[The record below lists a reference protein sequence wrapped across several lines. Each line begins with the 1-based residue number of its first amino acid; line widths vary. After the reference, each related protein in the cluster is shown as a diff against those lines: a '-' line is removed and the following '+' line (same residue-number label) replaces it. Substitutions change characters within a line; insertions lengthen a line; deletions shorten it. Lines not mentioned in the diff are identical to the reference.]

1 MRPPRPAAVVFDMYG
16 TLVDVA
22 GVAAASKGV
31 VPDPE
36 AFTAL
41 WRSKQLEYSFLRTL
55 LGRYRDFWRVTQEAL
70 DFALARFGLRLSAEE
85 RGRLLDAWLRPTAY
99 PDARAALPRLAG
111 RFRLAVLSNGTPRML
126 RAGLRHCGLGP
137 HIGAVLSAHAVRRYK
152 PSPQVYRLATIRLR
166 TPRRKILFVSANP
179 FDVAGAMRFG
189 FRVCWIN
196 RTRAPLESLAPRPPM
211 VASDLDALAAKLVNR
226 TRPAAG
232 S

>member
-1 MRPPRPAAVVFDMYG
+1 MAQMRPPRPAAIVFDMYG

-22 GVAAASKGV
+22 GVSAACKGV

-70 DFALARFGLRLSAEE
+70 DFAVARFGRELSAEE
-85 RGRLLDAWLRPTAY
+85 RGRLLDAWLHPAAY
-99 PDARAALPRLAG
+99 PDAQAALPRLAE
-111 RFRLAVLSNGTPRML
+111 RFRLAVLSNGTPKML

-137 HIGAVLSAHAVRRYK
+137 HIGAVLSVHGVRRYK
-152 PSPQVYRLATIRLR
+152 PSPQVYRLATRRLR

-179 FDVAGAMRFG
+179 FDVAGARSFG
-189 FRVCWIN
+189 LRVCWIN
-196 RTRAPLESLAPRPPM
+196 RTGAPLESLARRPQM
-211 VASDLDALAAKLVNR
+211 VAADLDALA
-226 TRPAAG
+226 TRLR
-232 S
+232 